1 MKGGYTVADF
11 EKSFVP
17 FQHCSVYYDCG
28 EINIVINKACNAWM
42 VNATWSSPAS
52 FLESSTLPSTITWSE
67 CGRLLLPA
75 VWLAS
80 KATAV
85 TPNLNAAGYKLRL
98 WNPTDVKL
106 SAKYSHSEEHGG
118 TWLFRQMAVYTGLVM
133 MSPGGTE
140 SSFQPCPPFVSG
152 QAAC

>member
-42 VNATWSSPAS
+42 VNATWSFPAS

-98 WNPTDVKL
+98 QQTSNSAL
-106 SAKYSHSEEHGG
+106 STVILRSTGELGFPDKWPYTPASSWWALEGQRA
-118 TWLFRQMAVYTGLVM
+118 LF
-133 MSPGGTE
+133 SPVL
-140 SSFQPCPPFVSG
+140 PL
-152 QAAC
+152 